1 MASKWRM
8 ELEGWLRTI
17 DVAGSVLDVGGAQR
31 PVKGRTKS
39 WDVDDYIVM
48 DVNHEPD
55 EYRDISG
62 SVTSWS
68 TEPMITIVEEAR
80 PMKTYENVFCLETI
94 MYTVNPVTAISN
106 LCLFTE
112 RNLYIS
118 NPLEGYPETKPK
130 GTDMHRL
137 FPNWWKY
144 WLTELG
150 MKIEYMRVV
159 APMMSN
165 NQFAEAVSR
174 EGYKVSRPHASG
186 ILIHATKT

>member
-1 MASKWRM
+1 M

-17 DVAGSVLDVGGAQR
+17 DVAGSVLDIGGAQR

-39 WDVDDYIVM
+39 WDVDEYAIADI
-48 DVNHEPD
+48 D
-55 EYRDISG
+55 EADCYLDLSDFYQ
-62 SVTSWS
+62 V
-68 TEPMITIVEEAR
+68 
-80 PMKTYENVFCLETI
+80 KQTYDQLEWKPFDNVFCLETV
-94 MYTVNPVTAISN
+94 MYTVNPVQALAALDYLTGK
-106 LCLFTE
+106 
-112 RNLYIS
+112 NLYIS